1 MIAYGYNANLKKKK
15 KQVVIQLY
23 RILVYDHAQFL
34 DLVAKALSLL
44 LHICYLI

>member
-1 MIAYGYNANLKKKK
+1 MATMSTLK

-34 DLVAKALSLL
+34 DLVAKALSLFP
-44 LHICYLI
+44 HICYLI